1 MLFEAELLLGRC
13 FIRVPNAAAPA
24 KSTGDLHV
32 LVDGV
37 WTKLPARWG
46 FRDRR
51 YALHVGRVSAVAAW
65 RRGASILENSS
76 TTGVYY
82 TRIDGLLNRPPASRR
97 PCAPS
102 EKGVDLRGCDGGGNT
117 ISGRMA

>member
-1 MLFEAELLLGRC
+1 VLFEAELLEAELLLGRR

-51 YALHVGRVSAVAAW
+51 YASHVGRAGAVA
-65 RRGASILENSS
+65 ENSC
-76 TTGVYY
+76 TTGLHSRRVWAGVN
-82 TRIDGLLNRPPASRR
+82 TQRARSVMRPAVVLFVLLAITMGLLI
-97 PCAPS
+97 
-102 EKGVDLRGCDGGGNT
+102 VFWYRGNEF
-117 ISGRMA
+117 